1 MTREDKYCVV
11 VVDDHPLFRRGVVQ
25 LLKMDPLFENIH
37 EAGNFDEALR
47 SVREAEPD
55 LVLLDLNMKG
65 TGGIQILSAIKEFD
79 PSIKVVILT
88 VSDAPAD
95 VIQCLRNG
103 ADGFLLKDQEPE
115 DILANI
121 KNAME
126 GENVLSPSL
135 THALAQSLKE
145 VPTLA
150 KRDLASLTERESI
163 VLKLISQGKS
173 NKLIARELDI
183 SEGTIKVHVKH
194 VLRKL
199 SFHSRVEAAVWYSE
213 TTR

>member
-1 MTREDKYCVV
+1 MTKDNKYCVV

-25 LLKMDPLFENIH
+25 LLKMDSLFEDIH
-37 EAGNFDEALR
+37 EAGNFEGALK
-47 SVREAEPD
+47 SVRETDPD

-65 TGGIQILSAIKEFD
+65 TGGIQILSAIKELD

-121 KNAME
+121 KMAME

-135 THALAQSLKE
+135 TNALAQTLKE
-145 VPTLA
+145 VPNFG
-150 KRDLASLTERESI
+150 KRELSSLTDREHN
-163 VLKLISQGKS
+163 VLRLISQGKS
-173 NKLIARELDI
+173 NKIIARELDI

-213 TTR
+213 ATR